1 MTPLERIRREAGLTM
16 MELAKISGVSY
27 PVIVKIEAGNIGSVT
42 VKTLLRLSDALS
54 CDPRE
59 LF

>member
-1 MTPLERIRREAGLTM
+1 MTNLERLRREAQMSQEQLS
-16 MELAKISGVSY
+16 EISGVSY

-42 VKTLLRLSDALS
+42 VRTLLRLSDALS
-54 CDPRE
+54 CDPRQ

>member
-1 MTPLERIRREAGLTM
+1 MTPLERLRREAGLTM
-16 MELAKISGVSY
+16 MELSKKSGVSY

-54 CDPRE
+54 CDPRQ

>member
-1 MTPLERIRREAGLTM
+1 MTPLERLRREAGLTI
-16 MELAKISGVSY
+16 MELAEKSGVSY

-42 VKTLLRLSDALS
+42 VRTLLRLSDALS